1 MTKHNSGVMAGLV
14 PAIHELDEAVVQIIP
29 LGICRENE
37 PYLPGSW
44 PMLHVMF
51 ALDGRLNVGIRLHVD
66 KPLQSVSLGEA
77 WQQTVTV
84 FPGTTRYLGS
94 NAGVQD
100 AIWPIGHYVHPR
112 AIHRINVPPDRTRG
126 NEFVDGRDKPGHDD
140 EGAALCNN
148 GGGCRES
155 HWPCFARS

>member
-1 MTKHNSGVMAGLV
+1 MIANNKAVMAGLV

-44 PMLHVMF
+44 PMLNVMF
-51 ALDGRLNVGIRLHVD
+51 ALDGRLNVGKRLRVD

-77 WQQTVTV
+77 WQQTFTV
-84 FPGTTRYLGS
+84 FPGTTRNLGS

-100 AIWPIGHYVHPR
+100 AIRPIGHYVHPR
-112 AIHRINVPPDRTRG
+112 AIHRINVPQIELGATNSWMAGTSPAMTMT
-126 NEFVDGRDKPGHDD
+126 GRRFAITAAVVASRIGHV
-140 EGAALCNN
+140 
-148 GGGCRES
+148 
-155 HWPCFARS
+155 P

>member
-77 WQQTVTV
+77 WQQTFTV
-84 FPGTTRYLGS
+84 FPGTTRNMGS
-94 NAGVQD
+94 
-100 AIWPIGHYVHPR
+100 AIWVVTPVYRMPL
-112 AIHRINVPPDRTRG
+112 
-126 NEFVDGRDKPGHDD
+126 GRLVIMYTH
-140 EGAALCNN
+140 AQSIA
-148 GGGCRES
+148 
-155 HWPCFARS
+155 